1 MFDLEARVGQ
11 LLSPNG
17 GEEFRAKVLAT
28 RRACTMSWEHLRWH
42 QAGLAWGV
50 MVYMHTH
57 LHTHAHTHT
66 HTRTHTQT
74 HTTHKHT
81 AHAISHVHLHT
92 HMDTHTHP
100 ILTSLPTKY
109 VIHVYIQYTCTC
121 TCIHL
126 PYTHAHSHTC
136 TESGRVAILVQREA
150 YISLAMSSAVSPMDP
165 TKSGRP
171 HEPIIRVS
179 PVNAYTIEV

>member
-92 HMDTHTHP
+92 HTTHTPHTN
-100 ILTSLPTKY
+100 IASYK
-109 VIHVYIQYTCTC
+109 VCH
-121 TCIHL
+121 TCI
-126 PYTHAHSHTC
+126 
-136 TESGRVAILVQREA
+136 
-150 YISLAMSSAVSPMDP
+150 
-165 TKSGRP
+165 
-171 HEPIIRVS
+171 
-179 PVNAYTIEV
+179 YTIYMYMYMYTPTLHTRTLTHLHRVR